1 MLVKVGDA
9 GNPKDLAEHQR
20 MEEELRALSIRYVR
34 LLDQYNKSTE
44 KLALAANTEM
54 PNFEIPEDIYDKEL

>member
-1 MLVKVGDA
+1 
-9 GNPKDLAEHQR
+9 

-44 KLALAANTEM
+44 KLEISANTEL
-54 PNFEIPEDIYDKEL
+54 PQIIVPEDFYDK